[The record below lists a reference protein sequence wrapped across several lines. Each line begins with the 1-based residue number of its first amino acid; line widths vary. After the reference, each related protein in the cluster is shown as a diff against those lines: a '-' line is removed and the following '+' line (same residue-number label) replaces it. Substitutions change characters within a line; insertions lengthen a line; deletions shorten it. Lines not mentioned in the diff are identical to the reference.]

1 MRIFLLKVNNIPPS
15 RIIFHLAAPR
25 RIMLFSPRAVN
36 SSYLT
41 KDHTLSAH
49 YHIQKWAHSKN
60 KYFFIQN
67 KPFNIILFVD
77 DDPNGSELQLFPI
90 WESRLKPQVQASKF
104 NITFSSQIKKW
115 AYKSPHSGGSFT
127 NDTKYECNKITI
139 RTRKIFSIYQSNL
152 NSYSICI
159 LMSKALLS
167 IY

>member
-1 MRIFLLKVNNIPPS
+1 MFL
-15 RIIFHLAAPR
+15 
-25 RIMLFSPRAVN
+25 PRAVN

-41 KDHTLSAH
+41 KDHALSA
-49 YHIQKWAHSKN
+49 YNHIQKCQHTVKN
-60 KYFFIQN
+60 EYFFIQN
-67 KPFNIILFVD
+67 KPYNIILFVD
-77 DDPNGSELQLFPI
+77 DHPNGSDRQLSPI